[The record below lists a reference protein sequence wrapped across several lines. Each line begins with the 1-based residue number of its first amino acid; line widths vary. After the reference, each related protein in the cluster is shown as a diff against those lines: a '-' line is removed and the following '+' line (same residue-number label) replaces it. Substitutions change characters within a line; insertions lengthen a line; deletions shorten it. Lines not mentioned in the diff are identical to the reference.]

1 MAVFIFHARDIQ
13 HNLVIGEGKAMSK
26 LQIEKDA
33 KNRAYAFIIAA
44 GLFHKFAEFCE
55 MTRDLNPHDLCIKML
70 ALEAEQ

>member
-1 MAVFIFHARDIQ
+1 
-13 HNLVIGEGKAMSK
+13 MSK

-55 MTRDLNPHDLCIKML
+55 ETRDLEPHDLCIKML

>member
-1 MAVFIFHARDIQ
+1 
-13 HNLVIGEGKAMSK
+13 MSK

-33 KNRAYAFIIAA
+33 KNRAYAFIIAS

-55 MTRDLNPHDLCIKML
+55 MTRDLEPHDLCIKML

>member
-1 MAVFIFHARDIQ
+1 MD
-13 HNLVIGEGKAMSK
+13 K
-26 LQIEKDA
+26 LTIEMNA

-55 MTRDLNPHDLCIKML
+55 EFKDIDPHDLCIKML